1 METINTDTKIIEDK
15 IKSIISFIGDN
26 PEREGLKETPKR
38 MIRSWREIFGGYIQE
53 PEKIIKTFTEGSCDE
68 MVILKDI
75 DFFSMCEH
83 HFLPFYGKIH
93 IGYIPNGKVIGV
105 SKLARLVE
113 VYSRRL
119 QIQEKM
125 TTQIA
130 DIIDKY
136 LNPKGVVV
144 VCKAQHLCIVSRGIK
159 KINAIM
165 ITSAIRGAFR
175 DEDDKAR
182 AEFMSLIK

>member
-1 METINTDTKIIEDK
+1 MEALNTNAETIEDK

-26 PEREGLKETPKR
+26 PEREGLKETPDR
-38 MIRSWREIFGGYIQE
+38 IIRSWKEIFRGYNQN
-53 PEKIIKTFTEGSCDE
+53 PEEVIKTFVEGSCDE

-119 QIQEKM
+119 QIQERM

-130 DIIDKY
+130 DIIEKY
-136 LNPKGVVV
+136 LNPQGVMV
-144 VCKAQHLCIVSRGIK
+144 VCKAQHFCIVSRGIK
-159 KINAIM
+159 KVNTQM
-165 ITSAIRGAFR
+165 ITSAIRGVFK
-175 DEDDKAR
+175 EKNNNAR
-182 AEFMSLIK
+182 QEFMEML